1 MKKDRMSL
9 VKGIMYLIRDVLYYS
24 ELVEIK
30 QFLESIMEDKKQSN
44 KYNGWTNYETW
55 NFNLW
60 ITNEE
65 EDYSKVLELAF
76 DSEDEYELSKKLEE
90 LALEMAED
98 YKYIEQFSG
107 FIMDM
112 INSSIKEVNFYEVAT
127 HLWEERQEAIRE
139 HDGEVV

>member
-1 MKKDRMSL
+1 MS
-9 VKGIMYLIRDVLYYS
+9 S
-24 ELVEIK
+24 
-30 QFLESIMEDKKQSN
+30 

-60 ITNEE
+60 IRNDE
-65 EDYSKVLELAF
+65 EDHSHALEMAF
-76 DSEDEYELSKKLEE
+76 DSEHEYELMQKLEGWAE
-90 LALEMAED
+90 DMAED

-112 INSSIKEVNFYEVAT
+112 INTSIKEVNFYEVAK

>member
-1 MKKDRMSL
+1 MKD
-9 VKGIMYLIRDVLYYS
+9 
-24 ELVEIK
+24 
-30 QFLESIMEDKKQSN
+30 N

-65 EDYSKVLELAF
+65 EDYSHALEMAF
-76 DSEDEYELSKKLEE
+76 DSLDEYELSKRLEE
-90 LALEMAED
+90 WAEEMADDAER
-98 YKYIEQFSG
+98 YAHG
-107 FIMDM
+107 FIKDM
-112 INSSIKEVNFYEVAT
+112 VNSSIKEVNFYEVAT

>member
-1 MKKDRMSL
+1 MS
-9 VKGIMYLIRDVLYYS
+9 
-24 ELVEIK
+24 
-30 QFLESIMEDKKQSN
+30 SN

-65 EDYSKVLELAF
+65 SDYNHALELAE
-76 DSEDEYELSKKLEE
+76 DSENKYGLSKKLEE
-90 LALEMAED
+90 WADSMAED

-112 INSSIKEVNFYEVAT
+112 INSSIKEVNFYEVAE
-127 HLWEERQEAIRE
+127 HLWEDITQRTKERSELW
-139 HDGEVV
+139 GEE

>member
-1 MKKDRMSL
+1 MSS
-9 VKGIMYLIRDVLYYS
+9 D
-24 ELVEIK
+24 
-30 QFLESIMEDKKQSN
+30 

-65 EDYSKVLELAF
+65 EDYNHALELAE
-76 DSEDEYELSKKLEE
+76 DSENKYELSKRLE
-90 LALEMAED
+90 AWAVDMAD
-98 YKYIEQFSG
+98 DCIGTDIG
-107 FIMDM
+107 FIVDM
-112 INSSIKEVNFYEVAT
+112 IYSSIKEVNFYEVAK